1 MSRRSRICLGIV
13 VCPLLVSVASVVM
26 AISIFLTLLI
36 IVRRLPRC
44 NRTLR
49 VSWRIGDLGNP
60 VGFVPG
66 GQAHGHLSL
75 ERLAQQCAGER
86 GVHADPARFLVELV
100 RAHDAVNAALARG
113 RFQRDAGAKEDPAQ
127 IARRLIHHHHAL
139 ETLAQVAHARVDFP
153 QPALAVGVLRVF
165 RAIPLCRRRRH
176 RLGDARPLLPP
187 QAVELGPQPPLSRG
201 GDVFRTLWWWW
212 AVAAQTGLRGGLY
225 VRGRTAS
232 CRSRVVG
239 SGPWLTRTTPI
250 VSPRR
255 PSWRRP
261 VSGVAS
267 SN

>member
-100 RAHDAVNAALARG
+100 RAPEAQNGAFAAGRSHRDPGPKDNPAQSARG
-113 RFQRDAGAKEDPAQ
+113 LFPTPTAP
-127 IARRLIHHHHAL
+127 
-139 ETLAQVAHARVDFP
+139 TPLATA
-153 QPALAVGVLRVF
+153 
-165 RAIPLCRRRRH
+165 
-176 RLGDARPLLPP
+176 PP
-187 QAVELGPQPPLSRG
+187 
-201 GDVFRTLWWWW
+201 
-212 AVAAQTGLRGGLY
+212 
-225 VRGRTAS
+225 
-232 CRSRVVG
+232 
-239 SGPWLTRTTPI
+239 
-250 VSPRR
+250 
-255 PSWRRP
+255 
-261 VSGVAS
+261 
-267 SN
+267 